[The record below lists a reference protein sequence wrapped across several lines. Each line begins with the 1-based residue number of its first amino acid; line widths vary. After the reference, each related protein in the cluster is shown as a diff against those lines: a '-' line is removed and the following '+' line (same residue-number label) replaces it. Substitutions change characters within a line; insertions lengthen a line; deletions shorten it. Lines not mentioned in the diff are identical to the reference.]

1 MKSSGTI
8 TGILSLVSAGSVNT
22 KNYSKGGAHYFMI
35 IKKNALSLF
44 WLIESFPPYQ
54 IISTSL
60 QFNPFLSF
68 YSFASQISN
77 FAIAFSLK

>member
-1 MKSSGTI
+1 MKSSGTT

-22 KNYSKGGAHYFMI
+22 KNYSKGGAHYYI
-35 IKKNALSLF
+35 YIKKNALSLF